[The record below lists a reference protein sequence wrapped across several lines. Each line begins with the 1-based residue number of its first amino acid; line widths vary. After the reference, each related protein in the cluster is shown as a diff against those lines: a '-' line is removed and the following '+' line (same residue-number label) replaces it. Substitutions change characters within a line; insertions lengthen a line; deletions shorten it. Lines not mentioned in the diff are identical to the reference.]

1 LIELVVVSLVL
12 PIVIGGLTLALV
24 SLFTLQNSVA
34 NSQSASADAQTSSA
48 FFEQDVHDAAYLT
61 TSPSVGQCGGG
72 TQLLGLE
79 WNYNATTQSFLT
91 VVTYASVQVGSGYQ
105 LVRQS
110 CTSGISSSPT
120 SSMIVVTNLSP
131 TQPPPTVSPNLAVTQ
146 SVNTSTW
153 VPTYL
158 IATVDF
164 DIQKIT
170 TGNLASAS
178 FEFHLTGVPNAS
190 GSAGS
195 FTGVNQTT
203 SNFCGFATPGTGT
216 YASSLCFVDL
226 TPFNV
231 TSPSTAPTVGSKSVG
246 TCPTGLGANT
256 CFFQPATGCTQISE
270 GIANT
275 PYILSFCLSTAT
287 TPITGGAPSAGSVF
301 SSCSSMNPAYGVLAS
316 PSPTYAAPPT
326 SEAFLGN
333 NGFYA
338 GIPGNPALYQC
349 VDSGSTTAVTLSNI
363 SLLDSNGGV
372 VTGWQFVTGDAES
385 TDPGESLTWT
395 SNQVLTD
402 LPDSSVSAYGNA
414 CWSAG
419 NLYLTGLGTNTVSCS
434 IPSNGWSSDKTG
446 TLMLS
451 APAPTTMNVKMI
463 GGGLEGVFFGVL
475 LP

>member
-1 LIELVVVSLVL
+1 M
-12 PIVIGGLTLALV
+12 IGAITLALV

-34 NSQSASADAQTSSA
+34 SGTSASADAQTSSA
-48 FFEQDVHDAAYLT
+48 FYEQDVHDAAYLT
-61 TSPSVGQCGGG
+61 TSSQVGQCGGG

-79 WNYNATTQSFLT
+79 WNYNSNTQSFQT
-91 VVTYASVQVGSGYQ
+91 VVTYAKVQVGSDYE
-105 LVRQS
+105 LVRQY
-110 CTSGISSSPT
+110 CASGISSTPT
-120 SSMIVVTNLSP
+120 STMVVVNNLSP
-131 TQPPPTVSPNLAVTQ
+131 TQAPPTVTPNLAVTQ
-146 SVNTSTW
+146 SVDTSTW

-164 DIQKIT
+164 NIQKIT
-170 TGNLASAS
+170 TGRYASTS
-178 FEFHLTGVPNAS
+178 FAFHLTGVPNAS
-190 GSAGS
+190 GSAGAL
-195 FTGVNQTT
+195 TGVNQTI

-231 TSPSTAPTVGSKSVG
+231 TSPSTAPTAGSKSVG
-246 TCPTGLGANT
+246 ACPTALGANT
-256 CFFQPATGCTQISE
+256 CFFQPASGCTQISE
-270 GIANT
+270 GIYHT

-287 TPITGGAPSAGSVF
+287 TPITGSAPSAGSVF
-301 SSCSSMNPAYGVLAS
+301 SSCSNMNPAYGVLAS

-349 VDSGSTTAVTLSNI
+349 VDSGSQTAVTLSNI
-363 SLLDSNGGV
+363 SLLDSDGGV

-395 SNQVLTD
+395 SNQTLSD
-402 LPDSSVSAYGNA
+402 LPDSPVSAYGNA

-419 NLYLTGLGTNTVSCS
+419 VLYLTTLPSTTVSCS
-434 IPSNGWSSDKTG
+434 IPSSGWSSDKTG

-451 APAPTTMNVKMI
+451 APAPTSMNVTMK